1 MSVVPSRTKRTVVST
16 KARKPP
22 RCPICRGVLP
32 ATEDS
37 PERGP
42 KFAPMCSARCKR
54 IDLATWLGE
63 GYRVAGEYADQDQ
76 DGSAGSV
83 DTGEER

>member
-1 MSVVPSRTKRTVVST
+1 MSRGPGPGER
-16 KARKPP
+16 

-32 ATEDS
+32 RVEES

-42 KFAPMCSARCKR
+42 KFAPMCSMRCKR

-63 GYRVAGEYADQDQ
+63 GYRIAGEPAETTPEDEDRH
-76 DGSAGSV
+76 
-83 DTGEER
+83 TGDDR

>member
-1 MSVVPSRTKRTVVST
+1 MASERVR
-16 KARKPP
+16 KA

-32 ATEDS
+32 TAEEG

-42 KFAPMCSARCKR
+42 KFAPLCSLRCKR

-63 GYRVAGEYADQDQ
+63 GYRVAGESADMMDE
-76 DGSAGSV
+76 GAS
-83 DTGEER
+83 ERSGDET

>member
-1 MSVVPSRTKRTVVST
+1 MPERRRE
-16 KARKPP
+16 A

-32 ATEDS
+32 TTEES

-42 KFAPMCSARCKR
+42 KWAPLCSLRCKR

-63 GYRVAGEYADQDQ
+63 GYRVAGPPALIDDE
-76 DGSAGSV
+76 
-83 DTGEER
+83 TGVTRPGGEG